1 MKESITSLAGYVTA
15 PQRHRFTGESTPV
28 TVLTMMMTKMS
39 VMTLIMM
46 TIMNM
51 MSTDMIV
58 GR

>member
-28 TVLTMMMTKMS
+28 TILTMTMTKMIM
-39 VMTLIMM
+39 MTLIMM